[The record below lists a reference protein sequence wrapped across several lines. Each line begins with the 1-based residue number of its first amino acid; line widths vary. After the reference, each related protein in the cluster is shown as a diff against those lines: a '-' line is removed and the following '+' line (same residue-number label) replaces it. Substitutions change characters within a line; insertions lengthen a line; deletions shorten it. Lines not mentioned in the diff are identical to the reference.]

1 MKKILLIFSLSLSYA
16 VKINKQ
22 ENNNDFILA
31 KFTPIQ
37 QSISFMADN
46 ISESKPISLFYTNEL
61 FIFEG
66 DKVIERRIND
76 DPFKEDKFKESSGF
90 IYFETYIYHIT
101 ESNNQKY
108 FRVFIRATTQ
118 KAFWQL
124 SNDYFGVSTSSNAIY
139 NDKYLEPGL
148 NVHHMTYDFKV
159 QHSFY
164 NIKPTV
170 YSNYGIDTK
179 FDVTYHRIC
188 TLFKVEQVYSF
199 SANNDFNILSCYMH
213 DNRMFPTNVSIHI
226 GPLSFTIPNGTV
238 TPYTSKPIFVDYE
251 EVV

>member
-1 MKKILLIFSLSLSYA
+1 MKKLILILALSLSYFA
-16 VKINKQ
+16 KVNGQKSDNG
-22 ENNNDFILA
+22 FIRA
-31 KFTPIQ
+31 EFTPIRQ
-37 QSISFMADN
+37 N
-46 ISESKPISLFYTNEL
+46 ISLMNDDNSEIKAISCFYTNEL
-61 FIFEG
+61 LILDG
-66 DKVIERRIND
+66 NKVVERRIND
-76 DPFKEDKFKESSGF
+76 DPFKEDKFEESSGF
-90 IYFETYIYHIT
+90 IYFETYIYYIT

-159 QHSFY
+159 RHSFY
-164 NIKPTV
+164 NKKPSV
-170 YSNYGIDTK
+170 YSNYGIVTK

-213 DNRMFPTNVSIHI
+213 DDRIFPTNVSIGI
-226 GPLSFTIPNGTV
+226 GPLSFEIPNGTV
-238 TPYTSKPIFVDYE
+238 IPYTSKPVFVDYE
-251 EVV
+251 EVS